1 MSNHV
6 SSLVRKR
13 NLGLG
18 LTGKSVMLLLAEF
31 ASDDGSGI
39 WASKATMARELETT
53 ERTIQRTIKALIDA
67 GYVSLVGRK
76 KHRNGETFEYAIN
89 LSAVKN
95 AGDKAAEPPTEGR
108 PDSLSPPTEGRPCP
122 DGVSPHAPTEGRPN
136 HTKPKGTTPQPPK
149 GGGRRS
155 FGVSGNVRKMVES
168 SE

>member
-1 MSNHV
+1 V

-18 LTGKSVMLLLAEF
+18 LTGKAIMLLLAEF

-67 GYVSLVGRK
+67 GYVSMVGKK

-95 AGDKAAEPPTEGR
+95 APDPKASPPTEGR
-108 PDSLSPPTEGRPCP
+108 PDSMSPPTEGRVCP
-122 DGVSPHAPTEGRPN
+122 DTVSPHDPTEGRPN

-149 GGGRRS
+149 GGGRRIV
-155 FGVSGNVRKMVES
+155 GVSENVRKLVEQNS
-168 SE
+168 